1 MKKITIRG
9 IVLFMALV
17 LEGCARAKA
26 APSPWPTHAPEAT
39 PYVRVYDRENDTPVD
54 ESIHFNSIEELWS
67 SIYEKFGHFYAKK
80 DELEMFRSLPQDE
93 PYDFVPHS
101 VRFELDEGEAMR
113 MARLFDALDGVDA
126 RVIAM
131 HTLESGVPDWG
142 FMTVVNMTP
151 ARLFA
156 LSEELDEHFM
166 FEQFYESV
174 RLRFDIDYWPDGLYD
189 ETEAALRD
197 YERRGCFC
205 FEADTLKAL
214 EGLPRDE
221 KRSFALQVH
230 TPDGWSEDGQ
240 LMMWIL
246 RGREGVMLSL
256 AWRDRDGDRKTLC
269 LADMSLETLSVLS
282 DALPGRYLVRLA
294 DEALLRDYDGI
305 VRFDPKTGEA
315 LPNE

>member
-1 MKKITIRG
+1 MKKIIYHG
-9 IVLFMALV
+9 IVLLAALV
-17 LEGCARAKA
+17 LGGCARAEA

-39 PYVRVYDRENDTPVD
+39 PYVRIYNEADVPRAEEGEHF
-54 ESIHFNSIEELWS
+54 ESMEALWS
-67 SIYEKFGHFYAKK
+67 SIYEEFGCFYAKH

-214 EGLPRDE
+214 EGLSRDE
-221 KRSFALQVH
+221 KRSYALQVH

-240 LMMWIL
+240 QMMWIL

-256 AWRDRDGDRKTLC
+256 AWRDGDGDRKTLC